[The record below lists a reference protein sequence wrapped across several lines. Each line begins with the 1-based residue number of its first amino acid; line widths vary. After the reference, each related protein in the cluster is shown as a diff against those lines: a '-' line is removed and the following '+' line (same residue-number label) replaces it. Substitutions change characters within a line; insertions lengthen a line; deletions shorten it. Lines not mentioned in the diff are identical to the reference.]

1 MNLRKSR
8 YTFRV
13 KNRFCEHF
21 GLTSPVV
28 QAPIGSASCPELV
41 AAVSNAGGLGVLSGT
56 WRTPSELRSLI
67 RKTQALTTRP
77 FGVNLV
83 LAWDMTERVA
93 ICLEENAKLLSFF
106 WGDPGP
112 HVPVVH
118 SVGGKVFHTVGSAD
132 EARKAADVGVDVIVA
147 QGWEAGGHV
156 WGKVTT
162 LALVPRVVDAIPEL
176 PVLAAGGIADGRG
189 IAAVLA
195 LGAEA
200 AWMGT
205 RFLLTREAR
214 VHARYQQCL
223 QEATEADT
231 LYTERFS
238 GGWPDA
244 PHRVLE
250 RLRNWE
256 QAEEI
261 IAHYSDGEAIGRL
274 SSNLPAPGV
283 TGNVE
288 AMCLYAGQSVGL
300 SREILPAAQLV
311 AQLSEETR
319 MAVCN
324 LWSRQGTIA

>member
-1 MNLRKSR
+1 M
-8 YTFRV
+8 

-41 AAVSNAGGLGVLSGT
+41 AAVSNAGGLGMLSGT
-56 WRTPSELRSLI
+56 WREPEALRELI
-67 RKTQALTTRP
+67 RQTQRLTKRP

-93 ICLEENAKLLSFF
+93 ICREEGVEIVSFF
-106 WGDPGP
+106 WGDPAP
-112 HVPVVH
+112 HIPGLHAAGVR
-118 SVGGKVFHTVGSAD
+118 VFHTVGSAD
-132 EARKAADVGVDVIVA
+132 EARKAADVGVDVVVA

-162 LALVPRVVDAIPEL
+162 LALVPRVVDAVPEL

-205 RFLLTREAR
+205 RFLLTKEAQ
-214 VHARYQQCL
+214 VHVRYQQCL

-238 GGWPDA
+238 GGWSNA
-244 PHRVLE
+244 PHRVLN
-250 RLRNWE
+250 RPTDWE
-256 QAEEI
+256 QAEDT

-283 TGNVE
+283 TGNID

-311 AQLSEETR
+311 AQLTEETR
-319 MAVCN
+319 TAVCN